1 MKTTVKELDYEKVMA
16 LPQYP
21 HLHPIRPGIF
31 WRTLV
36 RGLSILGLAG
46 THFHY
51 TSEGMEKVGKNEPC
65 LILMNHSC
73 FLDLQIASTI
83 LYPRPYNII
92 CTSDGFVGMGGL
104 MAWAMR
110 TIGCVPTRKFVT
122 DLTAG
127 AGYGLLPE
135 RPEKQRS
142 HVPGSQLFL
151 RWHLHALPRK
161 WACC

>member
-65 LILMNHSC
+65 LILMNHS
-73 FLDLQIASTI
+73 ASWICRSQAPFCTPDPTI
-83 LYPRPYNII
+83 LSVHP
-92 CTSDGFVGMGGL
+92 TAL
-104 MAWAMR
+104 WAWA
-110 TIGCVPTRKFVT
+110 
-122 DLTAG
+122 A
-127 AGYGLLPE
+127 
-135 RPEKQRS
+135 
-142 HVPGSQLFL
+142 
-151 RWHLHALPRK
+151 
-161 WACC
+161 

>member
-73 FLDLQIASTI
+73 FLA
-83 LYPRPYNII
+83 
-92 CTSDGFVGMGGL
+92 
-104 MAWAMR
+104 
-110 TIGCVPTRKFVT
+110 PTF
-122 DLTAG
+122 
-127 AGYGLLPE
+127 
-135 RPEKQRS
+135 
-142 HVPGSQLFL
+142 
-151 RWHLHALPRK
+151 
-161 WACC
+161 

>member
-1 MKTTVKELDYEKVMA
+1 MKTTVKGLDYEKVMA

-83 LYPRPYNII
+83 LYPDPTILSVHP
-92 CTSDGFVGMGGL
+92 TAL
-104 MAWAMR
+104 WAWA
-110 TIGCVPTRKFVT
+110 
-122 DLTAG
+122 A
-127 AGYGLLPE
+127 
-135 RPEKQRS
+135 
-142 HVPGSQLFL
+142 
-151 RWHLHALPRK
+151 
-161 WACC
+161 

>member
-92 CTSDGFVGMGGL
+92 CTSDGFW
-104 MAWAMR
+104 AWA
-110 TIGCVPTRKFVT
+110 
-122 DLTAG
+122 A
-127 AGYGLLPE
+127 
-135 RPEKQRS
+135 
-142 HVPGSQLFL
+142 
-151 RWHLHALPRK
+151 
-161 WACC
+161 